1 MKFSVLNEYCS
12 INVISALLEVPEGIY
27 GLDSVS
33 LRQLN
38 VNVED

>member
-1 MKFSVLNEYCS
+1 MKFSVLNEYCGIDVS
-12 INVISALLEVPEGIY
+12 SAVLEVPEGIY